1 MMGRGEL
8 DGRVAIVTG
17 GSRGIGA
24 GIARRFVDHGGKVVI
39 TSRKPDPLEALAAEL
54 GPAAVAIPAHVGEP
68 GAARRCVDAAIE
80 RWGRLDILVN
90 NAAVNP
96 HAGPMDVVTRGQF
109 DKIMEVNLWAPIEWT
124 NVAVGAG
131 LGDHDGCVIN
141 IVSNTTLMYGVPVG
155 TYSTS
160 KAALVHMT
168 RQLAVELG
176 RQHVRVNAIAP
187 GVVDTDMARGLTS
200 QGAALY
206 GGWPIPRFGQP
217 DDVAGVALFLA
228 GPAASWMTGQV
239 LVIDGGASLLSAEV
253 TLDGA
258 ATP

>member
-1 MMGRGEL
+1 
-8 DGRVAIVTG
+8 
-17 GSRGIGA
+17 
-24 GIARRFVDHGGKVVI
+24 
-39 TSRKPDPLEALAAEL
+39 
-54 GPAAVAIPAHVGEP
+54 
-68 GAARRCVDAAIE
+68 
-80 RWGRLDILVN
+80 
-90 NAAVNP
+90 
-96 HAGPMDVVTRGQF
+96 MDVVTRAQF

-155 TYSTS
+155 TYSAS

-176 RQHVRVNAIAP
+176 RRHVRVNAIAP